1 MDTLD
6 IVSLLILA
14 ALLAGV
20 LFLILIVA
28 AIPCVIA
35 KKRHSPW
42 AEPINV
48 AGWVGVLLPPIW
60 MLALIFAY
68 VRPHD
73 GAGAQ
78 IVISHDET
86 IELGVAITNISER
99 ITALRN
105 NIHALNSGGARP

>member
-1 MDTLD
+1 
-6 IVSLLILA
+6 
-14 ALLAGV
+14 
-20 LFLILIVA
+20 
-28 AIPCVIA
+28 
-35 KKRHSPW
+35 
-42 AEPINV
+42 
-48 AGWVGVLLPPIW
+48 
-60 MLALIFAY
+60 LALIFAY
-68 VRPHD
+68 VLPHD